1 MIGAVNDLIFQW
13 LDEYREQALFL
24 IPLIAFSE
32 ACIGLGLLFPS
43 LVLVAVASVL
53 VSTETATIVQILPLA
68 FLGALLGDHV
78 GFYSGRWLG
87 PRFHQS
93 RFAERH
99 RRRIQRAEN
108 MIRRHGA
115 WTILIGRFIP
125 AIRSLIPA
133 MIGISGF
140 NRTRYSMVDAIACLL
155 WSAGLGLILMGTTSL
170 F

>member
-1 MIGAVNDLIFQW
+1 MIGALNDLIFQL
-13 LDEYREQALFL
+13 LDDYREQALFL
-24 IPLIAFSE
+24 IPIIAFSE

-87 PRFHQS
+87 PRFHET
-93 RFAERH
+93 RFADRH
-99 RRRIQRAEN
+99 QRRIHRAQN

-140 NRTRYSMVDAIACLL
+140 NRTRYSVIDGIACVL
-155 WSAGLGLILMGTTSL
+155 WSAGLGVILVGTTS
-170 F
+170 FF